1 MSVAEVI
8 DEIRRLP
15 AADLAKVM
23 VAVTDRSAEL
33 GGIESESSDF
43 SAKARDAPKRNSLGL
58 PTVCSSNTKNSSA
71 DWRCNHGWAD
81 ADLAD
86 LAAKFPSLPPRPGPQ
101 SPAFF
106 ASPRGGVGPTYLHKR
121 CHNIILAGQL
131 GGPRGRGSW
140 RWWLLIAW
148 TTSLPLQ
155 R

>member
-1 MSVAEVI
+1 MKSGDCRLLISPRSWWRSPIVLRSWEVSS
-8 DEIRRLP
+8 RRVKIFLLRRGMP
-15 AADLAKVM
+15 
-23 VAVTDRSAEL
+23 
-33 GGIESESSDF
+33 
-43 SAKARDAPKRNSLGL
+43 PKRNSLGL